1 MADDDWK
8 KRIGIEINY
17 NSSEE
22 DDRLSDE
29 SSTSPLSPLSPL
41 SPSGYN
47 DSSGGIDAILR
58 DYEQLGRTPPR
69 TRILRRNRDRSRKE
83 KELQSTTKPRIVYS
97 SRSSYEKNMYNRQAD
112 HQAFEEGDVQL
123 DESRRTSYTNKRNMQ
138 RLRGSERDLKLD
150 LSDIHVGPTVNKDDR
165 AESLPQPAIKVE
177 TCNRFMSLTSKL
189 VACKNVAFAPKPQ
202 FCAPTEECPKNRIE
216 FYQMFS
222 SLIKMGNAEK
232 QGDMSNCR
240 RQLSR
245 EEHLWQNELK
255 DLIWLELQAW
265 HADRTP
271 TEQDKYL
278 CEAREGVGQLL
289 LDIINYRFVKKAD
302 QLSTSSNDSGI
313 QLADTPVMCDDK
325 AEDPCNCATM
335 FCPLC
340 LEQQNTALHEVGSL
354 LSRLEEAEALYPSSK
369 AFYTQYP
376 LYLSDQFMARVKAM
390 CLWYNM
396 TKHHRLKLII
406 LGKQLYSHC
415 LTTYLNP
422 KPPRRNS
429 SYSDES
435 SKNFGPLPLD
445 SPSSSVE
452 EDNITSLLSVDLYNT
467 QPIAKIARYLKHIET
482 SENLSSYR
490 KYIEDVLKTKGL
502 RKALAFLEKLH
513 SSVLYR
519 ARFTLEKP
527 SATQSEE
534 TDCSQEKAEPKSPE
548 EIELRRY
555 GYWSP
560 EANALNLPSYRAA
573 YLFLCRIPLDLVH
586 EFLRLRL
593 ETKPERP
600 SSMSIRQLIRE
611 LKEGLHLAVLHRERY
626 ILSMKTALWNVDAV
640 VSAKF
645 AAHVAQFDETIQSF
659 LEVYLD
665 YLEQWV
671 QMIQQER
678 VQKNILKEEWVFV
691 TAITPHI
698 PGGQALVGSS
708 FCRLAISMSR
718 ALKEQ
723 FMSGVK
729 NLTEKRVEKFNGSR
743 CDEDVSTKQA
753 IFSMCREL
761 QMFCSETREKACNV
775 VTLSKTLRKD
785 LESMVTDG
793 NCSTLCCNVIADSLV
808 QLKKEA
814 LSMCDCLSN
823 VVVMVE
829 NATKV
834 PDDMEDGDKSALIT
848 RTREVLHQLYKFGFE
863 YHKEVCWLVT
873 GGSKAQLARGLISF
887 AQHWMSFVK
896 HRCER
901 GRGLRPR
908 WANNGLDFLM
918 TVCEHHFTSCL
929 TDEEFEQLKSNIDEC
944 ISHVIG
950 TAVPNNSPGSTT
962 PPANYYSKARGA
974 SPSPSSRTPKTS
986 TSSLKYDRGLSVPS
1000 PVSPEIS
1007 DGKPDLTDGHLDKEH
1022 GTTAETLICPNR
1034 RSSRRD
1040 RVLCALHKLDE
1051 ELESYLRENELIG
1064 NICDVSSSHERN
1076 YIRPR
1081 AVNFSWQRG
1090 IKIGQGRFGK
1100 VYTAVNNETG
1110 ELMAMKEIALQPND
1124 HRTIKNVA
1132 VELKIF
1138 EGIHH
1143 ENLVRYYG
1151 VEIHR
1156 EEMLIFMELC
1166 TEGTL
1171 ENLVAATEAGL
1182 PEALCR
1188 RYTLQ
1193 LVKAVS
1199 TLHKHSI
1206 VHRDIKTANIFLTAE
1221 GNCLKLGDFGSAV
1234 KIKAHTTVP
1243 GELQGFVGTQAY
1255 MAPEV
1260 FMKTNTEGHGRAVD
1274 IWSLGCV
1281 LVEMAS
1287 GKRPWAEYDSNYQI
1301 MFKVGMGEIPEI
1313 PDNLSEEGKHFASIC
1328 LVHDPKVRATTNQLL
1343 LHTFLRVDEDEC
1355 VSYSMPSVLEDFLK
1369 LGIKR

>member
-22 DDRLSDE
+22 EDRQSNSDE
-29 SSTSPLSPLSPL
+29 SSASPLSPL
-41 SPSGYN
+41 GYN

-83 KELQSTTKPRIVYS
+83 KEQSTTKRIVYAGRNS
-97 SRSSYEKNMYNRQAD
+97 HEKNMYNRQHVD
-112 HQAFEEGDVQL
+112 HQAL
-123 DESRRTSYTNKRNMQ
+123 DDDDNQIEESRRTSYTNKRNMQ

-150 LSDIHVGPTVNKDDR
+150 LSDIHINPSINKEDR

-189 VACKNVAFAPKPQ
+189 VACKNIAFPAKPQ
-202 FCAPTEECPKNRIE
+202 FSATTEECPKSRIE
-216 FYQMFS
+216 FYQTFS

-232 QGDMSNCR
+232 QGDMTNCR

-278 CEAREGVGQLL
+278 CEARESVQQLL

-302 QLSTSSNDSGI
+302 QMSTSSNDSGI
-313 QLADTPVMCDDK
+313 QLGDTPLIDEKED
-325 AEDPCNCATM
+325 DPCNCATM
-335 FCPLC
+335 FCPMC

-369 AFYTQYP
+369 AFAVQYP
-376 LYLSDQFMARVKAM
+376 LYLSDQFIARVKAM

-396 TKHHRLKLII
+396 TKHHRLKLVI
-406 LGKQLYSHC
+406 LGKQLYAHC

-445 SPSSSVE
+445 SPNSSVE
-452 EDNITSLLSVDLYNT
+452 DDNTPSLLSVDLYNT

-513 SSVLYR
+513 FSVLYR
-519 ARFTLEKP
+519 AGLTLEKP
-527 SATQSEE
+527 CNTQTEE
-534 TDCSQEKAEPKSPE
+534 TQVKPPDETESKSEPNSPDE
-548 EIELRRY
+548 TELRRY

-560 EANALNLPSYRAA
+560 ESQALNLPSYRAA
-573 YLFLCRIPLDLVH
+573 YLFLCRIPLDLIH

-611 LKEGLHLAVLHRERY
+611 LKEGLHLAVLHRQRY
-626 ILSMKTALWNVDAV
+626 ILSMKTALWNVDASI
-640 VSAKF
+640 SAKF
-645 AAHVAQFDETIQSF
+645 AAHVAQFDETVQSF

-665 YLEQWV
+665 YLQQWV

-678 VQKNILKEEWVFV
+678 VQKNILKEEWAFV
-691 TAITPHI
+691 TTITPHI

-708 FCRLAISMSR
+708 FCRLAVSMLR

-723 FMSGVK
+723 FKSGVEYFIK
-729 NLTEKRVEKFNGSR
+729 KRVEKCDGR
-743 CDEDVSTKQA
+743 CEEDVLTKQA
-753 IFSMCREL
+753 IFTMCREL
-761 QMFCSETREKACNV
+761 QMLCSETREKAFNV
-775 VTLSKTLRKD
+775 VMLSKTLRKD
-785 LESMVTDG
+785 LEIMISEG
-793 NCSTLCCNVIADSLV
+793 NISSLCCNVIADSLV
-808 QLKKEA
+808 QLKREA
-814 LSMCDCLSN
+814 MNMCECLSS
-823 VVVMVE
+823 VVELVE

-834 PDDMEDGDKSALIT
+834 SDDLEYDCDRSALLT

-863 YHKEVCWLVT
+863 YHKEVCWLAT
-873 GGSKAQLARGLISF
+873 GVCRAQVARKLISF
-887 AQHWMSFVK
+887 AQHWMLFVK

-950 TAVPNNSPGSTT
+950 TAVPNSSGGSST
-962 PPANYYSKARGA
+962 PPANYYSKTRCA

-986 TSSLKYDRGLSVPS
+986 TSSLKYDRGLSVP

-1007 DGKPDLTDGHLDKEH
+1007 DGKSDLTDGSLDKDS
-1022 GTTAETLICPNR
+1022 GNIVETLVCP
-1034 RSSRRD
+1034 SRRLSRSD
-1040 RVLCALHKLDE
+1040 RVLCAVTKLDE
-1051 ELESYLRENELIG
+1051 TLDSQLRENELIG
-1064 NICDVSSSHERN
+1064 SVCDVSSSHERN

-1171 ENLVAATEAGL
+1171 ESLVAATETGL

-1234 KIKAHTTVP
+1234 KIMAHTTVP

-1260 FMKTNTEGHGRAVD
+1260 FMKSNTEGHGRAVD

-1287 GKRPWAEYDSNYQI
+1287 GKRPWAEFDSNYQI
-1301 MFKVGMGEIPEI
+1301 MFKVGMGEIPDI
-1313 PDNLSEEGKHFASIC
+1313 PDNLSEEGRHFASIC
-1328 LVHDPKVRATTNQLL
+1328 LVHDPKLRATTNQLL

-1355 VSYSMPSVLEDFLK
+1355 VSYSMPSVLEDYLK

>member
-22 DDRLSDE
+22 DDRKSNSDD
-29 SSTSPLSPLSPL
+29 SPASPLSPA
-41 SPSGYN
+41 GYT
-47 DSSGGIDAILR
+47 DSSGGIDTILR

-83 KELQSTTKPRIVYS
+83 KELQSNTKTRVVS
-97 SRSSYEKNMYNRQAD
+97 AGRSSHEKNMYSRQSD
-112 HQAFEEGDVQL
+112 PQALEDGDVQIE
-123 DESRRTSYTNKRNMQ
+123 ESRRMSYANKRNMQ

-150 LSDIHVGPTVNKDDR
+150 LSDIHISPPVSKEER

-189 VACKNVAFAPKPQ
+189 VACKNLAFSAKPH
-202 FCAPTEECPKNRIE
+202 FCAPTEECPQNRIE

-232 QGDMSNCR
+232 QGDMTNCR

-278 CEAREGVGQLL
+278 CEAREGVQQLL

-302 QLSTSSNDSGI
+302 QLSSNSSDSGI
-313 QLADTPVMCDDK
+313 QLGDTPIIDEK
-325 AEDPCNCATM
+325 EDVPCNCATM
-335 FCPLC
+335 FCSLC
-340 LEQQNTALHEVGSL
+340 LEQQNCALHDVESL
-354 LSRLEEAEALYPSSK
+354 LCKLEAAEALYPSSK
-369 AFYTQYP
+369 AFAAQYP
-376 LYLSDQFMARVKAM
+376 LYLSDQFIGRVKAM

-406 LGKQLYSHC
+406 LGKQLLSHC
-415 LTTYLNP
+415 ATYIMNP
-422 KPPRRNS
+422 KASNRRNS

-445 SPSSSVE
+445 SPSSSI
-452 EDNITSLLSVDLYNT
+452 EDDIIPSLLSVDLYNT
-467 QPIAKIARYLKHIET
+467 QPIYKIALYLKHIE
-482 SENLSSYR
+482 SCENLSSYR

-502 RKALAFLEKLH
+502 RKALSFLEKLH

-519 ARFTLEKP
+519 ARLALEKT
-527 SATQSEE
+527 SETETQKNDTSQVNSE
-534 TDCSQEKAEPKSPE
+534 PMSPE
-548 EIELRRY
+548 ESELRRY

-560 EANALNLPSYRAA
+560 EAQALNLPSYRGA
-573 YLFLCRIPLDLVH
+573 YLFLCRIPLDLIH

-593 ETKPERP
+593 ETKPDRP

-626 ILSMKTALWNVDAV
+626 IISMKTALWDVDPA
-640 VSAKF
+640 VSARF
-645 AAHVAQFDETIQSF
+645 STHFAQFDETVQSF

-665 YLEQWV
+665 YLQQWV

-678 VQKNILKEEWVFV
+678 IQKNVLKEEWCFV
-691 TAITPHI
+691 TTITPHI

-708 FCRLAISMSR
+708 FCRLAISMLR
-718 ALKEQ
+718 ALREQ
-723 FMSGVK
+723 FQSGVE
-729 NLTEKRVEKFNGSR
+729 NLTEKGVEKPNGGR
-743 CDEDVSTKQA
+743 CEEDVSTKQA
-753 IFSMCREL
+753 IFSMCRKL
-761 QMFCSETREKACNV
+761 QMLCSETREKAFNV
-775 VTLSKTLRKD
+775 LTLAKTLRKD

-793 NCSTLCCNVIADSLV
+793 SCSSLCCNVIADASA
-808 QLKKEA
+808 QLKREA

-823 VVVMVE
+823 VVVLVE
-829 NATKV
+829 NATRV
-834 PDDMEDGDKSALIT
+834 PDDLDESDKCALLT
-848 RTREVLHQLYKFGFE
+848 RTREVLHQLYKCGFE
-863 YHKEVCWLVT
+863 YHKEVCWLMT

-918 TVCEHHFTSCL
+918 TVCEHHFTSYL

-950 TAVPNNSPGSTT
+950 TAVPNSSGGST
-962 PPANYYSKARGA
+962 PPANYYAKSRGA

-986 TSSLKYDRGLSVPS
+986 TSSLKYDRGLSAP

-1007 DGKPDLTDGHLDKEH
+1007 DGKPDLTDGPSDTDN
-1022 GTTAETLICPNR
+1022 GIIAETLICP
-1034 RSSRRD
+1034 SRRLSRRE
-1040 RVLCALHKLDE
+1040 RVLSAINKLDE
-1051 ELESYLRENELIG
+1051 TLESYLLENELIG
-1064 NICDVSSSHERN
+1064 SVCDVSSSNERN

-1081 AVNFSWQRG
+1081 EVNFSWQRG

-1143 ENLVRYYG
+1143 ENIVRYYG

-1171 ENLVAATEAGL
+1171 ESLVAATEAGL
-1182 PEALCR
+1182 PEALIR
-1188 RYTLQ
+1188 RYTVQ
-1193 LVKAVS
+1193 LVRAVS

-1243 GELQGFVGTQAY
+1243 GELHGFVGTQAY

-1260 FMKTNTEGHGRAVD
+1260 FMKSNTEGHGRAVD

-1313 PDNLSEEGKHFASIC
+1313 PDSLSEEGRHFASMC
-1328 LVHDPKVRATTNQLL
+1328 LVHEPRARATTNQLL
-1343 LHTFLRVDEDEC
+1343 LHTFLRVDEEEY
-1355 VSYSMPSVLEDFLK
+1355 VSCSMPSVLEDYLK

>member
-22 DDRLSDE
+22 DDRQSNSDD
-29 SSTSPLSPLSPL
+29 SPTTPLSPT
-41 SPSGYN
+41 GDN
-47 DSSGGIDAILR
+47 DSAGGIDAILR

-83 KELQSTTKPRIVYS
+83 KELQSNTKAKVAYAG
-97 SRSSYEKNMYNRQAD
+97 RSSYEKNMYNRQSD
-112 HQAFEEGDVQL
+112 PQTLEDGDVQL
-123 DESRRTSYTNKRNMQ
+123 EESRRTSYANKRNMQ

-150 LSDIHVGPTVNKDDR
+150 LSDVHISPPVSKEER

-189 VACKNVAFAPKPQ
+189 VACKNLAFSCKPQ
-202 FCAPTEECPKNRIE
+202 FSAPTEECPQNRVE

-232 QGDMSNCR
+232 QGDMTNCR

-271 TEQDKYL
+271 TEQDEFL
-278 CEAREGVGQLL
+278 CEAREGVQQLL
-289 LDIINYRFVKKAD
+289 IDIINYRFVKKAD
-302 QLSTSSNDSGI
+302 QLSSSSSDSGI
-313 QLADTPVMCDDK
+313 HLGDTPIIEEMD
-325 AEDPCNCATM
+325 EPCNCATM

-340 LEQQNTALHEVGSL
+340 LEQQNCALHEVETL
-354 LSRLEEAEALYPSSK
+354 LCKLEAAEALYPSSK
-369 AFYTQYP
+369 AFAAQYP
-376 LYLSDQFMARVKAM
+376 LYLSEQFIARVKAM

-396 TKHHRLKLII
+396 TKHHRLQLII
-406 LGKQLYSHC
+406 LGKQLLSHC
-415 LTTYLNP
+415 GNFIMNP
-422 KPPRRNS
+422 KASNRRNS

-445 SPSSSVE
+445 SPSSST
-452 EDNITSLLSVDLYNT
+452 EDDSVYPLLSVDLYNT
-467 QPIAKIARYLKHIET
+467 QPIYKIARYLKHIENC
-482 SENLSSYR
+482 ENLSSYR

-502 RKALAFLEKLH
+502 RKALFFLEKLH

-519 ARFTLEKP
+519 ARHTLEKP
-527 SATQSEE
+527 PETETQEND
-534 TDCSQEKAEPKSPE
+534 TSQVNSEPKSPE
-548 EIELRRY
+548 ETELRRY

-560 EANALNLPSYRAA
+560 EAQALHLPSYRAA
-573 YLFLCRIPLDLVH
+573 YLFLCRIPLDLIH

-593 ETKPERP
+593 ETKPDRP
-600 SSMSIRQLIRE
+600 SSMSICQLIRE

-626 ILSMKTALWNVDAV
+626 MISIKTALWDVDPSV
-640 VSAKF
+640 TAKF
-645 AAHVAQFDETIQSF
+645 TAHVGLFDETVQNF

-665 YLEQWV
+665 YLQQWV
-671 QMIQQER
+671 HMIQQER
-678 VQKNILKEEWVFV
+678 IQKNILKGEWSFV
-691 TAITPHI
+691 TTITPHI
-698 PGGQALVGSS
+698 PGGQALVGSQ
-708 FCRLAISMSR
+708 FCRLAISMLR

-723 FMSGVK
+723 FKSGVE
-729 NLTEKRVEKFNGSR
+729 NLTEKGLEKTNGGE
-743 CDEDVSTKQA
+743 EDMPTKQA
-753 IFSMCREL
+753 IFTMCREL
-761 QMFCSETREKACNV
+761 QMLCSETREKAFNV
-775 VTLSKTLRKD
+775 VTLAKTLRKD
-785 LESMVTDG
+785 LETMVTDG
-793 NCSTLCCNVIADSLV
+793 SCSSLCCNVIADASA
-808 QLKKEA
+808 QLKREA

-823 VVVMVE
+823 VVVLVE
-829 NATKV
+829 NATRV
-834 PDDMEDGDKSALIT
+834 PDDLDDCDKSALLI

-863 YHKEVCWLVT
+863 YHKEVCWLMT
-873 GGSKAQLARGLISF
+873 GGSKTQLARGLISL

-950 TAVPNNSPGSTT
+950 TAVPNSSGGSTT
-962 PPANYYSKARGA
+962 PPANYYTKTRCA

-986 TSSLKYDRGLSVPS
+986 TSSLKYDRGLSAPL
-1000 PVSPEIS
+1000 PSPEIS
-1007 DGKPDLTDGHLDKEH
+1007 DGKQDLTDGPADKDN
-1022 GTTAETLICPNR
+1022 GTIAETLICP
-1034 RSSRRD
+1034 SRRLSRTE
-1040 RVLCALHKLDE
+1040 RVLCAITKLDE
-1051 ELESYLRENELIG
+1051 TLEANLRENELIG
-1064 NICDVSSSHERN
+1064 NVCDVSSSNEIN

-1132 VELKIF
+1132 IELKIF

-1171 ENLVAATEAGL
+1171 ESLVAATETGL
-1182 PEALCR
+1182 PEALVR

-1193 LVKAVS
+1193 LVRAIS

-1221 GNCLKLGDFGSAV
+1221 GNCLKIGDFGSAV

-1260 FMKTNTEGHGRAVD
+1260 FMKSNTEGHGRAVD

-1281 LVEMAS
+1281 TVEMAS
-1287 GKRPWAEYDSNYQI
+1287 GKRPWAEFDSNYQI

-1313 PDNLSEEGKHFASIC
+1313 PDSLSEEGSHFASIC
-1328 LVHDPKVRATTNQLL
+1328 LVHDPRSRATTNQLL
-1343 LHTFLRVDEDEC
+1343 LHTFLRVDEEEY
-1355 VSYSMPSVLEDFLK
+1355 VSRSMPSVLEDYLK
-1369 LGIKR
+1369 LGIRR